1 MVERRKRAVKRGKA
15 SLKFERPPV
24 IEAAASVV
32 GKKEGDGPLGSL
44 FDRVEEDATLGK
56 KTWEEAESS
65 MQEEACRL
73 ALEKGGL
80 KKEEIRYLFA
90 GDLLGQIIATSFGV
104 AELGIP
110 MFGLYGACSTIGEA
124 LSLGAM
130 TVAAGYGDRVLSVAS
145 SHFAT
150 AEKQFRFPLGYG
162 NQRPYSA
169 TWTVTG
175 SGAFV
180 LADLAAAA
188 ARKLGQKPA
197 ETKGMAVIAG
207 ITTGKIADIGA
218 KDSMNMGAAMAP
230 AAYSTI
236 SRNLMDFEVEA
247 SYYDRIITGDL
258 GDVGRTVLLDF
269 MKAGGQD
276 LTDLHMDCGME
287 IYDKETQDT
296 HAGGSGCGCAAV
308 TLAASILERVRLGE
322 WKRVLFVPTGA
333 LLSTVSFNEGQTIPG
348 IAHGVV
354 IEHREVQD
362 WNEGGA

>member
-1 MVERRKRAVKRGKA
+1 
-15 SLKFERPPV
+15 
-24 IEAAASVV
+24 
-32 GKKEGDGPLGSL
+32 
-44 FDRVEEDATLGK
+44 
-56 KTWEEAESS
+56 

-90 GDLLGQIIATSFGV
+90 GDLLGQIIATAFGV

-180 LADLAAAA
+180 LADPAAAA

-258 GDVGRTVLLDF
+258 GEVGQKILFDLLKQKGYDIE
-269 MKAGGQD
+269 KQ
-276 LTDLHMDCGME
+276 HRDCGIE
-287 IYDKETQDT
+287 IFDKETQDT
-296 HAGGSGCGCAAV
+296 HAGGSGCGCSAAV
-308 TLAASILERVRLGE
+308 FASCILPKVQKGE

-333 LLSTVSFNEGQTIPG
+333 LLSKVSYNEGRSVPG
-348 IAHGVV
+348 IAQAVV
-354 IEHREVQD
+354 VEHC
-362 WNEGGA
+362 